1 MYKYQTV
8 PIDNQTPKGVIKH
21 EMKKICK
28 ALGIDIIEATT
39 VQDIINR
46 LLAEDH
52 AKKYTANGI
61 VFCYGRD
68 K

>member
-8 PIDNQTPKGVIKH
+8 PIDNSTPGRVIRK
-21 EMKKICK
+21 EMKNVCK
-28 ALGIDIIEATT
+28 ALGLAVIEAES

-46 LLAEDH
+46 LAAEDH